1 MKTRTKRVFATATI
15 LALICCS
22 FAAWTAFKVVA
33 WARDLPSRIVIDG
46 DGLGE
51 SLADAVV
58 QSYHESL
65 INGDPK
71 TQIQVLRDF
80 TELVAEDDVARKWVR
95 TEYSSD
101 LKRLASSQNSNVAAV
116 ATELSKQL
124 E

>member
-15 LALICCS
+15 FALICCS